1 MSTKSNEKEKILA
14 IIVFASAIFSAAII
28 VADELSTTIA
38 SPLGPLSWLRAP
50 LGLYFGLFPVGYLAL
65 AFLFSWKEQGFLERI
80 GLSIAVSIS
89 INVVSI
95 LLANIFLGFP
105 ITLTRNLIIILFWS
119 IVFLLLF
126 LLRSVFLPLA
136 TEFWQDY
143 EWNKNENKKFFWL
156 NLSDL
161 VLFVSILAAIIVS
174 ISIITKPGQPFN
186 GISLQLQPIAWLFLF
201 LFPTGYFANYV
212 FFSSKEKSIL
222 ENLLFSI
229 ILSLPLQAISAIITT
244 VLSFLGIA
252 FSLNTMIFVSLT
264 ITFLFYFYILLDE
277 RLLPIIN
284 YWLER
289 KERDW

>member
-1 MSTKSNEKEKILA
+1 
-14 IIVFASAIFSAAII
+14 
-28 VADELSTTIA
+28 
-38 SPLGPLSWLRAP
+38 
-50 LGLYFGLFPVGYLAL
+50 
-65 AFLFSWKEQGFLERI
+65 
-80 GLSIAVSIS
+80 
-89 INVVSI
+89 
-95 LLANIFLGFP
+95 
-105 ITLTRNLIIILFWS
+105 
-119 IVFLLLF
+119 
-126 LLRSVFLPLA
+126 
-136 TEFWQDY
+136 
-143 EWNKNENKKFFWL
+143 
-156 NLSDL
+156 
-161 VLFVSILAAIIVS
+161 
-174 ISIITKPGQPFN
+174 
-186 GISLQLQPIAWLFLF
+186 